1 MKDFYAKLK
10 DNLGLSLILSI
21 GLGVEFSNFQAM
33 FFRFMLQYRPDWGAF
48 NHIFAVLLSA
58 FLLLCIVIFGIRR
71 QTVLSWFLALL
82 TCVISFSVYSR
93 MELSW
98 QWEQMSE
105 VNFVVIILSGLLPLL
120 VAYTTHLIAQTDED
134 GYYVEDA
141 TEETEQIEAL
151 LQEIRRKHRQRAALQ
166 HANETVSSRKRHYT
180 MADKRQKD
188 IIPEEDEDDREVI
201 YEKEC
206 EECGEEFETKRKNA
220 KYCSRTCSLHAQ
232 KRKRN
237 TKPVAKTKTVVK
249 NAAATMSPKPV
260 VMTKVNVQKPV
271 VQAEKTVAPKVFAE
285 RKAPVPQIIEEE
297 DFTEKKIKK
306 ESINKEKNQ
315 DNVTNHY
322 APSQKEVTEF
332 NFSASKVYED
342 DDDNVIYFNCDY
354 CGKATTRTN
363 QHSRYCSEVC
373 RISAL
378 KTKKKSDFF
387 ASKDEFDTEGFIEWT
402 NPQNA

>member
-120 VAYTTHLIAQTDED
+120 VAYTTHLIAQTDEN
-134 GYYVEDA
+134 GYYVED
-141 TEETEQIEAL
+141 TDEETEHIEAL

-206 EECGEEFETKRKNA
+206 EECGEAFETKRKNA
-220 KYCSRTCSLHAQ
+220 KYCSRNCSLHAQ

-237 TKPVAKTKTVVK
+237 TKPVAKTKVVVK
-249 NAAATMSPKPV
+249 NAAAKISPKPV
-260 VMTKVNVQKPV
+260 VMTKVNVQPPVAQEKPV
-271 VQAEKTVAPKVFAE
+271 TPKVFAE
-285 RKAPVPQIIEEE
+285 RKAPIQQIVEEQ
-297 DFTEKKIKK
+297 DFTEKKIKN
-306 ESINKEKNQ
+306 ESINKEKKQ
-315 DNVTNHY
+315 EKPQTTY
-322 APSQKEVTEF
+322 STAKKEVEEF
-332 NFSASKVYED
+332 SFSASKVYED

-354 CGKATTRTN
+354 CGKASTRTN

-387 ASKDEFDTEGFIEWT
+387 ASKDEFETEGFIEWT